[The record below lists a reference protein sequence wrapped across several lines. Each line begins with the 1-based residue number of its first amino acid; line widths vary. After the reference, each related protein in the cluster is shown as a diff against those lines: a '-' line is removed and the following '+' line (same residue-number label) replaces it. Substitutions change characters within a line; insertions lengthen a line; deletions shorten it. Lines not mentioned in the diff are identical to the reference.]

1 MAISI
6 RPTPTLRGE
15 HAERFLS
22 KVAEDQDNKID
33 FKDQIEKAKKIIE
46 KSNKAQNTK

>member
-6 RPTPTLRGE
+6 RPTPTLTGE

-22 KVAEDQDNKID
+22 KIEEDKENKID
-33 FKDQIEKAKKIIE
+33 FTSQIEKAKKIIE
-46 KSNKAQNTK
+46 KSKSVERK